1 MAKIDDIIEE
11 ANQYTDY
18 CRLIDYQAAK
28 VQEYIDKANNAAANA
43 TNLIVAA
50 FPYGV
55 GPAIMAA
62 KLQAAQVISTAEDV
76 VEGIAIADAITTKLN
91 KLEPPEGGC

>member
-1 MAKIDDIIEE
+1 MAKLDDIIEE
-11 ANQYTDY
+11 ADQYTDY

-28 VQEYIDKANNAAANA
+28 VQEYTDKASNAAAN
-43 TNLIVAA
+43 TVSLVVAA

-55 GPAIMAA
+55 GSSIMAA

-76 VEGIAIADAITTKLN
+76 AEGIAVANAITDKLSE
-91 KLEPPEGGC
+91 LEPPEGGC